1 MSWRSS
7 RPGRLSGSWPSPLR
21 VTHAYVAL
29 LLVDLHFPDA
39 GSLKAKR
46 KDVQSVKAQLHGRL
60 GAAVAEVD
68 GQDTWQRTTLSVA
81 LTSGSAHELD
91 RAADRVE
98 RYVIDRFPD
107 TASVRR
113 YLVSSEDL
121 GALG

>member
-1 MSWRSS
+1 
-7 RPGRLSGSWPSPLR
+7 
-21 VTHAYVAL
+21 VTVAYVAL
-29 LLVDLHFPDA
+29 LLVELHFPDA

-60 GAAVAEVD
+60 GAAVAEVG

-81 LTSGSAHELD
+81 LTSGSTGELA

-98 RYVIDRFPD
+98 RYLVDRFPD
-107 TASVRR
+107 TVSVTRT
-113 YLVSSEDL
+113 LASSEDL

>member
-1 MSWRSS
+1 MES
-7 RPGRLSGSWPSPLR
+7 
-21 VTHAYVAL
+21 AYVAL
-29 LLVDLHFPDA
+29 LLVELHFRDA

-60 GAAVAEVD
+60 GAAVAEVG

-81 LTSGSAHELD
+81 LTSGSTGELQ

-98 RYVIDRFPD
+98 RYLIDRFPD
-107 TASVRR
+107 TVSVTRT
-113 YLVSSEDL
+113 LASSEDL

>member
-1 MSWRSS
+1 
-7 RPGRLSGSWPSPLR
+7 
-21 VTHAYVAL
+21 VTVAYVAL
-29 LLVDLHFPDA
+29 LIVELHFPDA

-60 GAAVAEVD
+60 GAAVAEVG

-81 LTSGSAHELD
+81 LTSGSTGELS

-98 RYVIDRFPD
+98 RHLIDRFPD
-107 TASVRR
+107 TVSIRRTLASA
-113 YLVSSEDL
+113 EDL